1 MQLEE
6 DHFAQD
12 QEVGLVK
19 EVELQDVD
27 GDVNMKSIP
36 ITNKTS
42 ALKLVSGNQE
52 GPCNKPGYPPCK
64 QEYISMLGDYRGKGP
79 RDLNKSYY
87 NSLVERADEYSEGGK
102 RSNYIHPGDIT
113 RSIRGENT
121 RRYED
126 IKSSPAYDK
135 FVNNPNAGPII
146 KGLGR
151 ELSVLEGK
159 SGGYPTLYQI
169 PTRDELGVLN
179 KLAEKYADS
188 EDINKDLN
196 LVDKARGFAKAFKI
210 SQQYPNLMEIYKKKT
225 R

>member
-1 MQLEE
+1 
-6 DHFAQD
+6 
-12 QEVGLVK
+12 
-19 EVELQDVD
+19 
-27 GDVNMKSIP
+27 MKSIP
-36 ITNKTS
+36 ITNKAS

-64 QEYISMLGDYRGKGP
+64 QEFIDHLDSWRGKGP

-102 RSNYIHPGDIT
+102 RDGHIHPGDIN
-113 RSIRGENT
+113 RAIRGET
-121 RRYED
+121 STRYED

-146 KGLGR
+146 KKLGK
-151 ELSVLEGK
+151 EFSVLEGK
-159 SGGYPTLYQI
+159 APGFPTKYQI

>member
-1 MQLEE
+1 M
-6 DHFAQD
+6 
-12 QEVGLVK
+12 K
-19 EVELQDVD
+19 EVEQQEED

-36 ITNKTS
+36 ITNKAS

-64 QEYISMLGDYRGKGP
+64 QEFIDYLGDWRGKGP
-79 RDLNKSYY
+79 RDLTKSYY
-87 NSLVERADEYSEGGK
+87 DSLVERADEYSEGGK
-102 RSNYIHPGDIT
+102 NPNFIHPKDIKGA
-113 RSIRGENT
+113 IRGENT

-135 FVNNPNAGPII
+135 FINNPNAGPIV
-146 KGLGR
+146 KSLGR
-151 ELSVLEGK
+151 ELSVLEGE
-159 SGGYPTLYQI
+159 GRGFPTSYQI

-196 LVDKARGFAKAFKI
+196 IIDKARGFAKAFKI